1 MNDDDQEMIAR
12 LVGEGSQIKQVWQQN
27 FPQYTYDDVYWA
39 AYGRGKRSALG
50 TQRMISRRLE
60 DLGNAG
66 KAERKALIEEIGDL
80 VWQQYE
86 IITSNAKKLAAIRKA
101 LDR

>member
-1 MNDDDQEMIAR
+1 
-12 LVGEGSQIKQVWQQN
+12 
-27 FPQYTYDDVYWA
+27 
-39 AYGRGKRSALG
+39 
-50 TQRMISRRLE
+50 MISRRLE

>member
-1 MNDDDQEMIAR
+1 MDDDDRVMIAR
-12 LVGEGSQIKQVWQQN
+12 LVGEGNQVKQVWEEN
-27 FPQYTYDDVYWA
+27 FPQYTYDEVYWA
-39 AYGRGKRSALG
+39 AYGEGKRSALG

-60 DLGNAG
+60 DLEHAV
-66 KAERKALIEEIGDL
+66 KEERRALIKDLGDL
-80 VWQQYE
+80 VWQQYQ